1 MNSVDIRKVAFCMLM
16 LIVAFTGPRPIYHS
30 HEKFLELVGGG
41 SSLSK
46 HLAQCHQ
53 SHSDCP
59 SPQSVHCHWICCDFF
74 DTSFVGNSTANT
86 AFVATECEALF
97 QHGLDLQLLSSLD
110 FVVAAD
116 IAPIPVANAKI
127 DSVDS
132 FTNPLQ
138 VLQCF
143 CVWIC

>member
-1 MNSVDIRKVAFCMLM
+1 MNSMNIRKVAFCMLM
-16 LIVAFTGPRPIYHS
+16 LIVAYTGPRPIYHS

-41 SSLSK
+41 SSLTK
-46 HLAQCHQ
+46 HLAQYHQ
-53 SHSDCP
+53 SHSNCP

-74 DTSFVGNSTANT
+74 DTSCVTNSSASSG
-86 AFVATECEALF
+86 FVATECETLF
-97 QHGLDLQLLSSLD
+97 QHDLNLQFLNSLD
-110 FVVAAD
+110 FVVADD
-116 IAPIPVANAKI
+116 IASTVVANSKVE
-127 DSVDS
+127 SVDS

>member
-1 MNSVDIRKVAFCMLM
+1 MLM
-16 LIVAFTGPRPIYHS
+16 LIVAYTGPRPVYHS
-30 HEKFLELVGGG
+30 HERFLELVGGG

-46 HLAQCHQ
+46 HLIQHHQ

-59 SPQSVHCHWICCDFF
+59 SPQSVHCHWICCDYF
-74 DTSFVGNSTANT
+74 DTSFVGTSSASSG
-86 AFVATECEALF
+86 FVATECETLYQHDLDVRTINALDC
-97 QHGLDLQLLSSLD
+97 LVAEDLAPT
-110 FVVAAD
+110 VVANSKD
-116 IAPIPVANAKI
+116 

-132 FTNPLQ
+132 VTNPLQ

>member
-1 MNSVDIRKVAFCMLM
+1 MNSMNIRKVAFCMLM
-16 LIVAFTGPRPIYHS
+16 LIVAYTGPRPIYHS

-46 HLAQCHQ
+46 HLEHYHQ

-59 SPQSVHCHWICCDFF
+59 SPQSVHCHWICFDFF
-74 DTSFVGNSTANT
+74 DTHYVGNSSASS
-86 AFVATECEALF
+86 AFVATECETLF
-97 QHGLDLQLLSSLD
+97 QHELDLRLVNWLD
-110 FVVAAD
+110 FFVADD
-116 IAPIPVANAKI
+116 IAPIVVANAKI
-127 DSVDS
+127 DSVDT